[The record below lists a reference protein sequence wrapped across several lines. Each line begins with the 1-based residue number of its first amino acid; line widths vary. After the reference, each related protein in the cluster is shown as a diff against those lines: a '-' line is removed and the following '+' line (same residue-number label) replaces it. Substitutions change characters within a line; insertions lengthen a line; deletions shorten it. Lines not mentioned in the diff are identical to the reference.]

1 MESRRFGAIAM
12 VSVTVALAL
21 VGSSLFLAY
30 AGAHN
35 VSGTRQEFVL
45 RIGAQDDIE
54 TKNIFGHYLSPDVW
68 TANVL
73 DPLYDGFLQADPD
86 TDQLLPYIARGVDF
100 DESGTLERDEV
111 GVFAKQAGSDQRTV
125 TIYYDLSGVQFD
137 DGTPATV
144 EDLLFS
150 FHAEVKIPTS
160 ISKDVIKDQMGLAG
174 SNYSTTRWLHLYRMD
189 NMNIWEDEGTGNPS
203 TNPARVALQFKL
215 QGDFYNFY
223 RASTSVT
230 LYPRYL
236 WEGTG
241 SSITWDN
248 PGSRFHGQVVD
259 CTHADWGNA
268 LDTSTWNGVPEADP
282 AAWDLD
288 SASQWTVPD
297 GCMIGTGPYVWDQW
311 IPGSFAKLNRNP
323 QFFSTV
329 DGAGYEYI
337 HAPFL
342 DGMRYQIYKTVQAA
356 VFALQ
361 ANEID
366 VISWSIPPDQV
377 ADLQNNPDIT
387 VSSNAE
393 KGFFYLAYH
402 MQIAGG
408 APWAYEDGDPT
419 KADIG
424 IPFRQAVAHTIDKR
438 QIVTSLLQNFGVIAD
453 GVVSP
458 VSTRWYNSSL
468 PQYDFDLAQAA
479 AILDTFSTDPGG
491 TCQQDG
497 TGCRSFVG
505 IGSSLFD
512 IQCPQA
518 DYDPIRAA
526 ACSMIETQMRAVG
539 MNVKATHLAFS
550 QITQNLDNRDMR
562 MWILGWRIGSDPPD
576 YLHAFFYSGNYPDGQ
591 NYPGYANPVFDQLV
605 TDIRANLDPDS
616 QADQVKYA
624 QGIISTE
631 LPYDVLYYR
640 TNIEAYRNDRTSNW
654 TVGAAGSI
662 FGGSYW
668 SWIGVEPPKPGSLRA
683 TVTTET
689 AVASGGTIPVTATVR
704 DPDNSP
710 FANADVTLRATGGT
724 WANPG
729 ADPLTTSGTTLSTGK
744 FTGNYIA
751 PTVTTK
757 QKVFIS
763 VSASDP
769 GGVFGDSLETS
780 VVVTVFPPGV
790 SFLSI
795 TADATSTVAEVGDAI
810 LIDVTVRDE
819 ARVTVDTAD
828 VAVAVQ
834 PTASPGA
841 TPTSGQTD
849 SAGRI
854 QISFQVDDIGGVES
868 KDYQLTFNAT
878 KAGFEP
884 APGRVLDLTI
894 FEPETP
900 GGTGGDGGPVVP
912 ALDMLAVLA
921 VVGTLAV
928 AYGYVR
934 ERGKRE

>member
-1 MESRRFGAIAM
+1 MEPRSPARRSVALVLAIAAALLAG
-12 VSVTVALAL
+12 TVFATAAA
-21 VGSSLFLAY
+21 AY
-30 AGAHN
+30 DRN
-35 VSGTRQEFVL
+35 GTRQEFVL

-54 TKNIFGHYLSPDVW
+54 TKNFFGNALSPDVW

-73 DPLYDGFLQADPD
+73 GPLTDGVLQADPD
-86 TDQLLPYIARGVDF
+86 TDQQLPYVARGVDF
-100 DESGTLERDEV
+100 DEDGTFERDEV
-111 GVFAKQAGSDQRTV
+111 GVFGKQAGTNQRVVTV
-125 TIYYDLSGVQFD
+125 YYDLNGAEFH
-137 DGTPATV
+137 DGTQATV
-144 EDLLFS
+144 EDLMFS
-150 FHAEVKIPTS
+150 YHATTKIPTV
-160 ISKDVIKDQMGLAG
+160 ISNDVIKDQAGLAG
-174 SNYSTTRWLHLYRMD
+174 SNYSTTRWLHIYKLD
-189 NMNIWEDEGTGNPS
+189 PLNVWEDEGTGSPS
-203 TNPARVALQFKL
+203 GDPYRVALQFQL
-215 QGDFYNFY
+215 QGDYYDFY
-223 RASTSVT
+223 RSTISVG
-230 LYPRYL
+230 LLPRAL

-241 SSITWDN
+241 ASIIWNN
-248 PGSRFHGQVVD
+248 PGSRFNGQTVD
-259 CTHADWGNA
+259 CTHADWGQV
-268 LDTSTWNGVPEADP
+268 LDTSIWNGVPETAP
-282 AAWDLD
+282 NAWDLNG
-288 SASQWTVPD
+288 AAEWTVPD

-311 IPGSFAKLNRNP
+311 VPGSFAKLNRNP
-323 QFFSTV
+323 QFFTTV
-329 DGAGYEYI
+329 DASGYEYI
-337 HAPFL
+337 HPPFL
-342 DGMRYQIYKTVQAA
+342 DGMRFQIYKTVQAA

-683 TVTTET
+683 TLTTAS
-689 AVASGGTIPVTATVR
+689 AVASGGSVSVSATVR
-704 DPDNSP
+704 NPDNDP
-710 FANADVTLRATGGT
+710 VAGMDVTLRATGGT
-724 WANPG
+724 WQNP
-729 ADPLTTSGTTLSTGK
+729 DPNDPNGLTTKGTTLVTGK
-744 FTGNYIA
+744 FTTNYIA

-757 QKVFIS
+757 QKVPIT
-763 VSASDP
+763 VQAKDP
-769 GGVFGDSLETS
+769 NGIFGESLETS
-780 VVVTVFPPGV
+780 LILTVFPAGV
-790 SFLSI
+790 DFLSVSVDPTSDLTVEGDPVLI
-795 TADATSTVAEVGDAI
+795 T
-810 LIDVTVRDE
+810 VTVRDQDQIPVG
-819 ARVTVDTAD
+819 ASD
-828 VAVAVQ
+828 VAVTVQ

-841 TPTSGQTD
+841 SPTTGPTDASGL
-849 SAGRI
+849 I
-854 QISFQVDDIGGVES
+854 QVTFQVDDIGGVPS
-868 KDYQLTFNAT
+868 KAFELTFNAT
-878 KAGFEP
+878 KAGYAE
-884 APGRVLDLTI
+884 APGRILEVNVLEL
-894 FEPETP
+894 EETP
-900 GGTGGDGGPVVP
+900 PPPDGIP
-912 ALDMLAVLA
+912 ALEIA
-921 VVGTLAV
+921 VVVMAILAV
-928 AYGYVR
+928 AVIVR
-934 ERGKRE
+934 WRQRW